1 MEAAGDTMQDQEKR
15 RQRID
20 GDGKRAQ
27 LRDALDSV
35 EAHSHVHGAGNYE
48 LIDLDNNAR
57 SEATGATSMGTI
69 LWSSCG
75 IALSE
80 SQRATLNV

>member
-1 MEAAGDTMQDQEKR
+1 MAMAKELNCETLLTSYR
-15 RQRID
+15 RTL
-20 GDGKRAQ
+20 RA
-27 LRDALDSV
+27 
-35 EAHSHVHGAGNYE
+35 HVHGAGNYE